1 MVTLPLL
8 PAGDEPLTMARVTGH
23 LVEEKLL
30 RPLRELY
37 GTRVLAEYYRLQR
50 LLLESPHDCES
61 QATSSQEGPCPVGRG
76 RWTGPGRHSE
86 PQHGTARPRA

>member
-8 PAGDEPLTMARVTGH
+8 PAGDEPLDVARVTSY

-37 GTRVLAEYYRLQR
+37 QVNVLAEYYRLQGR
-50 LLLESPHDCES
+50 LLDGPPGCES
-61 QATSSQEGPCPVGRG
+61 CATLL
-76 RWTGPGRHSE
+76 PGD
-86 PQHGTARPRA
+86 PFALGM